1 METQNNARTVI
12 VSGMSEVVA
21 MQPLTETE
29 VLVGLEVDS
38 ILEQVDAT
46 FAAEVDALEA
56 ASIQPE
62 VESHS
67 TVGRKDAGISDSWG
81 GHKPD

>member
-1 METQNNARTVI
+1 M
-12 VSGMSEVVA
+12 SGTSEMVA
-21 MQPLTETE
+21 TQPLTEAE

-62 VESHS
+62 VENNI
-67 TVGRKDAGISDSWG
+67 TANNKPAGISDSWG
-81 GHKPD
+81 GHKSD